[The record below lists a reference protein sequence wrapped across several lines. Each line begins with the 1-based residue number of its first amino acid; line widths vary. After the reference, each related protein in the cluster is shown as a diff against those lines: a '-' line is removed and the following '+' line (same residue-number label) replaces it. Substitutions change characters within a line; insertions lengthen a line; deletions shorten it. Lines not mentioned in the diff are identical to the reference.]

1 MRFRDW
7 LNRRGNPSGL
17 VQYDLLR
24 WFSLVS
30 VLIITFVALG
40 LGFVASR
47 FVVNESIQRD
57 AALTAQFI
65 QSLASTEIDTHHLLH
80 HQIGE
85 MLDPRMDL
93 VYSNAARS
101 KRQVARSEFL
111 KHIENIAKQP
121 DTLLIT
127 IYAPDNMVVWS
138 SNPALIDTKII
149 EDDQLNEAFTT
160 KSRVFATYHDVVP
173 EREEQKFPRLPKGFF
188 IENYIP
194 MLNASGDAVAMIE
207 IYKEPSDLVAR
218 TQHGYILMWL
228 ATSIGGA
235 LIYIALYR
243 IVRRASGLL
252 AAQQK
257 QIIQNET
264 FVAMGEMSAAIA
276 HSLRNPLASIR
287 SSAELIHELAPPTFR
302 RNINDI
308 INQVDRMSAWVRDLL
323 ATSSPSAAAA
333 EPTDP
338 LSAIHETLVVYQPQ
352 IHASKVDVQLSL
364 PDEAQPVI
372 SQRVLLL
379 QVLNSLFSNA
389 LEAMPHGG
397 KLRIELRKMGF
408 QRKLVITIS
417 DTGNG
422 MSEVQRKRLFQPF
435 TTTKQGGLG
444 VGLVMVK
451 RIMERFGGSVDIHSK
466 QHEGT
471 RVELML
477 RLAG

>member
-1 MRFRDW
+1 MRFREW
-7 LNRRGNPSGL
+7 FGTEAKTIGI

-30 VLIITFVALG
+30 VLIITLVALG
-40 LGFVASR
+40 LGFIASR
-47 FVVNESIQRD
+47 FIVNESIQRD

-65 QSLASTEIDTHHLLH
+65 QSLASTEIGTHHLPQ
-80 HQIGE
+80 HQMGE
-85 MLDPRMDL
+85 MLDPRADL
-93 VYSNAARS
+93 VYANVTRS
-101 KRQVARSEFL
+101 KRQVARREFL
-111 KHIENIAKQP
+111 EHIENIARQP

-127 IYAPDNMVVWS
+127 IYAPDSVVIWS
-138 SNPALIDTKII
+138 SNPALIGTKVI
-149 EDDQLNEAFTT
+149 EDDQLNESFAT

-173 EREEQKFPRLPKGFF
+173 EREEQKFPRPPKGFF

-228 ATSIGGA
+228 ATSVGGA
-235 LIYIALYR
+235 LIYLALYR
-243 IVRRASGLL
+243 IVRRASGIL

-257 QIIQNET
+257 QIMQNEA
-264 FVAMGEMSAAIA
+264 FVAMGEMSAAVA

-287 SSAELIHELAPPTFR
+287 SSAELVQELAPPAFQ
-302 RNINDI
+302 RNVTDI
-308 INQVDRMSAWVRDLL
+308 ISQVDRMSTWVRDLL
-323 ATSSPSAAAA
+323 TTASPSAAAA
-333 EPTDP
+333 EPVDP
-338 LSAIHETLVVYQPQ
+338 LAAIHETLAAYQPQ
-352 IHASKVDVQLSL
+352 IRACQVDVELSL
-364 PDEAQPVI
+364 PETAQPVV

-379 QVLNSLFSNA
+379 QVLNSLVSNA
-389 LEAMPHGG
+389 LEAMPKGG
-397 KLRIELRKMGF
+397 KLALELSKGGDERTI
-408 QRKLVITIS
+408 VIIVS

-422 MSEVQRKRLFQPF
+422 MSDAQRKRPYQPF

-471 RVELML
+471 RVELKL
-477 RLAG
+477 QLAG

>member
-1 MRFRDW
+1 M
-7 LNRRGNPSGL
+7 RGNPTGN

-30 VLIITFVALG
+30 VLIITIVALA

-65 QSLASTEIDTHHLLH
+65 QSLASTEVGTHHLPH
-80 HQIGE
+80 HQMGE
-85 MLDPRMDL
+85 MLDPRKDL
-93 VYSNAARS
+93 VYSNAART
-101 KRQVARSEFL
+101 KRQVARREFL
-111 KHIENIAKQP
+111 EHIDNIARQP
-121 DTLLIT
+121 DSLLVT
-127 IYAPDNMVVWS
+127 IYAPDNVVIWS
-138 SNPALIDTKII
+138 SNPALIGTKVD
-149 EDDQLNEAFTT
+149 EDDQLNESFAT
-160 KSRVFATYHDVVP
+160 KRRVFATYHDVVP
-173 EREEQKFPRLPKGFF
+173 EREEQKFPRPPKGFF

-228 ATSIGGA
+228 ATSVGGA
-235 LIYIALYR
+235 LIYLALYR
-243 IVRRASGLL
+243 IVRHASGVL

-257 QIIQNET
+257 QIMQNET
-264 FVAMGEMSAAIA
+264 FVAMGEMSAAVA

-287 SSAELIHELAPPTFR
+287 SSAELVQEFAPPTFQ
-302 RNINDI
+302 RNVSDI

-333 EPTDP
+333 EPVDP
-338 LSAIHETLVVYQPQ
+338 IAVIHETLAAYQPQ
-352 IHASKVDVQLSL
+352 IRASQIDVELSL
-364 PDEAQPVI
+364 PDAAQPVV

-379 QVLNSLFSNA
+379 QVLNSLVSNA
-389 LEAMPHGG
+389 LEAMPKGG
-397 KLRIELRKMGF
+397 TLGIDLSTTAAE
-408 QRKLVITIS
+408 RKLAIVVS
-417 DTGNG
+417 DTGDG
-422 MSEVQRKRLFQPF
+422 ISEIQRKRLFQPF

-451 RIMERFGGSVDIHSK
+451 RIMERFGGTVAIQSK
-466 QHEGT
+466 QNEGT
-471 RVELML
+471 RVELTL
-477 RLAG
+477 LLAGK